1 MNEKYFDLDNS
12 LVYLNHAA
20 VSPWP
25 LRTAEAVRRFADESA
40 RFGAAHYPAWLETE
54 QELRNLMAW
63 LVNAPSSD
71 DISILKSTSEALSVI
86 AYGIDWKPGDNVVLF
101 DQEFPSNRIVWESL
115 NHLGVEARMVDMSR
129 SIDPEPDLLAACDDR
144 TRLISVS
151 SVQYARGQRMDL
163 EAIGTF
169 CRRENIL
176 FCVDAIQ
183 SLGAIPF
190 DLQHIGADFVTA
202 DGHKW
207 MMGPEGVALLYSR
220 RDLRNTMKLHQYGWR
235 MVADAGNYDTNDWT
249 PSDSGTRFEC
259 GTPNML
265 GIHGLAASLS
275 LIRELGVDRIFS
287 RILENTD
294 HMIRMIE
301 ASPEK
306 FSLLSDPR
314 VERRSGIVTFRAEG
328 RDQVAFYRKLMKIG
342 VICASRGGGI
352 RFSPHFHTALADL
365 EEAWSRLLKLL

>member
-1 MNEKYFDLDNS
+1 MKKYFDLDNS

-25 LRTAEAVRRFADESA
+25 VRTAEAVRRFAGESA
-40 RFGAAHYPAWLETE
+40 GFGAAHYPTWLETE

-115 NHLGVEARMVDMSR
+115 NHLGVEARIVDMSR
-129 SIDPEPDLLAACDDR
+129 SLDPEPDLLAACDDR

-163 EAIGTF
+163 EAIGAF

-190 DLQHIGADFVTA
+190 DLQYIGADFVTA

-220 RDLRNTMKLHQYGWR
+220 RDIRSTMKLHQYGWR

-275 LIRELGVDRIFS
+275 LIRDLGVDRIFS

-301 ASPEK
+301 ASPK
-306 FSLLSDPR
+306 KISLLSDPR
-314 VERRSGIVTFRAEG
+314 AERRSGIVTFRAEG
-328 RDQVAFYRKLMKIG
+328 RDQVALYRKLMKTG

-352 RFSPHFHTALADL
+352 RFSPHFHTALTDL

>member
-1 MNEKYFDLDNS
+1 MNEKYFDLDDS

-25 LRTAEAVRRFADESA
+25 LRTAEAVRRFAEESA
-40 RFGAAHYPAWLETE
+40 RFGAAHYARWLETE

-63 LVNAPSSD
+63 LINAPSSD
-71 DISILKSTSEALSVI
+71 DISILKNTSEALSVV

-115 NHLGVEARMVDMSR
+115 DKFGVEARIVEMSR
-129 SIDPEPDLLAACDDR
+129 SADPEPHLLAACDDR

-151 SVQYARGQRMDL
+151 SVQYATGQRMDL
-163 EAIGTF
+163 EAIGGF
-169 CRRENIL
+169 CRREAIL

-190 DLQHIGADFVTA
+190 DLQQIGADFITA

-207 MMGPEGVALLYSR
+207 MMGPEGVALLYTR
-220 RDLRNTMKLHQYGWR
+220 RDIRNTMKLHQYGWR

-249 PSDSGTRFEC
+249 TSDSGTRFEC

-265 GIHGLAASLS
+265 GIHGLAASLA

-287 RILENTD
+287 RVLENTD
-294 HMIRMIE
+294 QMIRMIV

-314 VERRSGIVTFRAEG
+314 AERRSGIVTFRVEG
-328 RDQVAFYRKLMKIG
+328 RDQVAFYRDLMKTG

-352 RFSPHFHTALADL
+352 RFSPHFHNSPGDL
-365 EEAWSRLLKLL
+365 QQAWSRLLELC